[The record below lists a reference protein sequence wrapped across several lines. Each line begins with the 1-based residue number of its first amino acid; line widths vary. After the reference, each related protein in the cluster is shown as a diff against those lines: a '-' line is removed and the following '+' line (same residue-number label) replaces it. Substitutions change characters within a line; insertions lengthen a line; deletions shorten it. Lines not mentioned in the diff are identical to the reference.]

1 MREIILD
8 GHEMTTKVA
17 MHDYLKNQFNLPYYY
32 GRNLDSL
39 YQILAKET
47 DPIKIVLKNK
57 DSIAIGYGDALMLL
71 FLDLTQKNKN
81 YDFDVIS

>member
-8 GHEMTTKVA
+8 GCEMTTKVA
-17 MHDYLKNQFNLPYYY
+17 MHDYLKSKFNLPYYY

-47 DPIKIVLKNK
+47 DPIRIVLKNRE
-57 DSIAIGYGDALMLL
+57 SIAIGYGDALMLL
-71 FLDLTQKNKN
+71 FMDLAQKNKN
-81 YDFDVIS
+81 YEFDTKL